1 MNRTILT
8 IILALAATMAQAVT
22 KLGSTTTNTIVAE
35 SSDIDVLS
43 NQNAAAF
50 SGILNLSNSIP
61 VVPSTFTDT
70 TARASAATAQGGV
83 ASLSNTVADLPTF
96 QSITNAL
103 YGTQIY
109 SMTTDVVVTSTGG
122 DDYNGPPLGTIFTDP
137 EYSAMWTYATTNSYY
152 VLADPLDPTNL
163 YACDTWIVTKG
174 VGQPTWAAMG
184 TLPLTIT
191 NVSAGATGTL
201 TITFRQL
208 LIGTTN
214 AFQAAESD
222 TNALT
227 QLWGET
233 NRATQADAGFQATLD
248 RYDSETNEIWQGTYG
263 WIGVSG
269 TVVRTVTD
277 WNAASG
283 TVYAGAAL
291 GASSLQPNAVDG
303 TDPLGNVFA
312 NGQLTTLG
320 AGTPWTLMGYLTA
333 ETDPVAGAITG
344 LIKGNGA
351 GTLSAAGAG
360 TDYVASETDPVAG
373 AVTGIIKGNGAGIL
387 SAADGTDISALED
400 DPSFDS
406 WLAGVPNIS
415 TFNNDSAFIDA
426 AGVPAAETDGLSWH
440 KTDTAIVYGTGTA
453 GAGSLSVYGAVVD
466 TLSLGIGDTATAGG
480 ASVIVASG
488 TSIVGNGSLGVGG
501 TLAGGDG
508 VALVGSSLTALNYSA
523 VFGLSGVVATNSFF
537 QGQYGTLG
545 NYSFAQGV
553 FITGGDHE
561 FIWNPDEINYAA
573 ESRYTGHGDFT
584 VSLNARN
591 GLFLDGDGQFNGGA
605 VGLTNF
611 PGVIYYKDGDGNQ
624 TNLPLATVQTQINTI
639 VGPWYIPPTATNE
652 FTPAGALWNSNGV
665 PMIHVP

>member
-233 NRATQADAGFQATLD
+233 NRAIQADAGFQATLD

-320 AGTPWTLMGYLTA
+320 SDTPWTGMGYYIGDGSA
-333 ETDPVAGAITG
+333 FEP
-344 LIKGNGA
+344 A
-351 GTLSAAGAG
+351 GTL
-360 TDYVASETDPVAG
+360 TT
-373 AVTGIIKGNGAGIL
+373 
-387 SAADGTDISALED
+387 
-400 DPSFDS
+400 

-426 AGVPAAETDGLSWH
+426 SGVPAAETDPVVGAITGIVKADGAGTISAADGADIAALEGDPLSWH
-440 KTDTAIVYGTGTA
+440 TTAVSIVY
-453 GAGSLSVYGAVVD
+453 SPIDGAVPTV
-466 TLSLGIGDTATAGG
+466 GD
-480 ASVIVASG
+480 
-488 TSIVGNGSLGVGG
+488 
-501 TLAGGDG
+501 
-508 VALVGSSLTALNYSA
+508 
-523 VFGLSGVVATNSFF
+523 
-537 QGQYGTLG
+537 
-545 NYSFAQGV
+545 YSFAIIDAGTIGTRSLAIGTISGAYPTV
-553 FITGGDHE
+553 GDDALMVGWGHIGHSGGSIGWGNNGGDRSFLFGPGLTGLDDCVLIGTNITSGAHNKV
-561 FIWNPDEINYAA
+561 FVWNPYGRDELGYMAA
-573 ESRYTGHGDFT
+573 PEAEGSATFFAPGGMRLKFDGQYYGGVAGLTGTLSSAVYFIPQT
-584 VSLNARN
+584 STN
-591 GLFLDGDGQFNGGA
+591 GL
-605 VGLTNF
+605 
-611 PGVIYYKDGDGNQ
+611 
-624 TNLPLATVQTQINTI
+624 
-639 VGPWYIPPTATNE
+639 PP
-652 FTPAGALWNSNGV
+652 GALWNSNGIPV
-665 PMIHVP
+665 IYIPE